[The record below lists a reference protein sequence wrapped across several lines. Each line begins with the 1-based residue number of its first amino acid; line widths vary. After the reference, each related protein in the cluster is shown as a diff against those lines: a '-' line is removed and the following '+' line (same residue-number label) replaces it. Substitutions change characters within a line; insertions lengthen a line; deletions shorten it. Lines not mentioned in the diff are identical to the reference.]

1 MASIALMAAGVI
13 IVICPENY
21 IEALISVLGVLM
33 LITAIVM
40 ILDFLDSQK
49 SLINFVLLTAAL
61 VLAIVGSIILILD
74 LETIYVIAW
83 IFGIALILAAVYSAI
98 GALVFARRSGRKA
111 WWVLLILSALL
122 LLFGLIII
130 INPFWDTPGAL
141 LKIIGLMIIF
151 TAIVSALRL
160 IWIWPIRSE

>member
-1 MASIALMAAGVI
+1 MVLNSLAFAAFF
-13 IVICPENY
+13 
-21 IEALISVLGVLM
+21 LI
-33 LITAIVM
+33 
-40 ILDFLDSQK
+40 FLA
-49 SLINFVLLTAAL
+49 VLL
-61 VLAIVGSIILILD
+61 VLPKKLRKTWLLLGN
-74 LETIYVIAW
+74 
-83 IFGIALILAAVYSAI
+83 LA
-98 GALVFARRSGRKA
+98 FAFTWERWGP
-111 WWVLLILSALL
+111 VLLILSALL